1 MSERETIEVDY
12 LIVGAGAMGM
22 AFADTLLTETDAT
35 VAIVDRYGRPG
46 GHWTVAYPF
55 VRLHQPSSFY
65 GVNSRELGTDE
76 VDQDGWNVGLHE
88 LASSD
93 EILTYFDQV
102 MRKTLLPSGRV
113 SYFPMSHYDGADP
126 ARPDV
131 QRCHSL
137 VTGGEF
143 EIRVRRRTVDATYM
157 NVTVPAMCPPKYEV
171 ASGVR
176 LITPNQLAAL
186 DHQAPHYTV
195 VGAGKTGIDAC
206 LWLLRH
212 GVDPSGI
219 TWIMPRDSWLL
230 DRAQIQPGPENAASD
245 AESFTARIRAVL
257 ESPTVEELFQRL
269 EAGGLLLRLSSDV
282 TPTAYRCATVSRTE
296 LEQLRRITDIV
307 RHGRVR
313 RIGADAVELDGAT
326 VPARPGT
333 LYIDCTADGLE
344 ARPVM
349 PMFSGSR
356 ITLQALVPCQ
366 QVFSAAFVAHVEA
379 TYEDDAE
386 KNRICVAAPHPN
398 TALDWLRS
406 SAHLDDLLLRWSA
419 ERELLEWCDTSRLT
433 KYSIGSLPDELRTM
447 LFEGLHAEREQL
459 QQLLA
464 HEDQAVAVA
473 VAAN

>member
-12 LIVGAGAMGM
+12 LIVGAGAMGL
-22 AFADTLLTETDAT
+22 AFADTLLAETDAT

-65 GVNSRELGTDE
+65 GVNSRELGTDD
-76 VDQDGWNVGLHE
+76 VDQDGWNAGLHE

-102 MRKTLLPSGRV
+102 MRKTFLPSGRI

-143 EIRVRRRTVDATYM
+143 DIRVRRRTVDATYM

-176 LITPNQLAAL
+176 LITPNQLPAL
-186 DHQAPHYTV
+186 DQQASHYTV

-206 LWLLRH
+206 LWLLQH

-257 ESPTVEELFQRL
+257 ESRTVEELFQRL
-269 EAGGLLLRLSSDV
+269 EAAWSPAEAV
-282 TPTAYRCATVSRTE
+282 
-296 LEQLRRITDIV
+296 
-307 RHGRVR
+307 VR
-313 RIGADAVELDGAT
+313 RHADGVSLRDRQPDRTRTAPADHRHRPPRQGPAHRCRRGGTRRGDRPRPPRNPLHRLHRGRPGGAAGGADVQWLPHHVAG
-326 VPARPGT
+326 
-333 LYIDCTADGLE
+333 
-344 ARPVM
+344 ARPV
-349 PMFSGSR
+349 PAGIQR
-356 ITLQALVPCQ
+356 
-366 QVFSAAFVAHVEA
+366 
-379 TYEDDAE
+379 
-386 KNRICVAAPHPN
+386 R
-398 TALDWLRS
+398 LR
-406 SAHLDDLLLRWSA
+406 RP
-419 ERELLEWCDTSRLT
+419 RRGN
-433 KYSIGSLPDELRTM
+433 I
-447 LFEGLHAEREQL
+447 
-459 QQLLA
+459 
-464 HEDQAVAVA
+464 
-473 VAAN
+473 